1 MTPPEDGLLAL
12 GEKNRL
18 HLLRLLLEGP
28 RTVSDLAH
36 VCGLG
41 QSLVSHHLAVLVRS
55 GWLTSRR
62 EGRRRLYLVDSPDAA
77 RRALALWLRRHV
89 PLPEGWRDVP
99 AAGPAPPAPA
109 AGGDLE
115 DYLL

>member
-1 MTPPEDGLLAL
+1 MMSPEAGLLAL
-12 GEKNRL
+12 ADKNRL

-41 QSLVSHHLAVLVRS
+41 QSLVSHHLAVLTRS
-55 GWLTSRR
+55 GWLASRR
-62 EGRRRLYLVDSPDAA
+62 EGRRRLYRVESTDSA
-77 RRALALWLRRHV
+77 RQGLALWLRRHV
-89 PLPEGWRDVP
+89 TLPPAWRDEQ
-99 AAGPAPPAPA
+99 AAGSAAPAPVS
-109 AGGDLE
+109 GGDLE